1 MATKA
6 AVKAKAKSVK
16 VQNIQA
22 DDDEDEA
29 MDELTPTQQRRLA
42 KQIAE
47 DDKPVRKASPKTKQ
61 GKSKKAKKAQI
72 VSSRNANPEYRTR
85 DVLGE
90 EFGGAPDSLESS
102 VGRQALHCL
111 TVAGQKKNPVWKTAQ
126 RLFDTGAAPESKL
139 RELRDVIREH
149 TPDADEDEQENV
161 LARRC
166 CRGLGMVISRMGEE
180 DE

>member
-1 MATKA
+1 MTAAT
-6 AVKAKAKSVK
+6 AKAKSTKKAQPIVE
-16 VQNIQA
+16 
-22 DDDEDEA
+22 DEDEA
-29 MDELTPTQQRRLA
+29 MDELTPAQRRRLA

-47 DDKPVRKASPKTKQ
+47 DEKPTRKASPKAKQ
-61 GKSKKAKKAQI
+61 GKSKKAQI

-161 LARRC
+161 LARRA
-166 CRGLGMVISRMGEE
+166 CRGIGMVISRMGEE
-180 DE
+180 DEE